1 MSASKDAPP
10 SAEQPSKS
18 CLKKAEKR
26 EFSADDL
33 LVVEREK
40 VGACRKE
47 RLGDKLANAP
57 WSGIGLSGGGIRS
70 ASLALGVLQAF
81 AEHDLLRRFDY
92 ISSVSGG
99 GYLAGALQWWWY
111 DKPREDNAGS
121 DQPKF
126 GLGKVDFP
134 YGPARISNSG
144 DEAPVTKRARS
155 NLEFLRAHSSYLTP
169 GNGLTSWSML
179 AVLVRTTIISLFI
192 WIPVLAGLFA
202 ALFLADSLF
211 LNDFFK
217 AHLVTS
223 PLGYTNIRAY
233 WQLASCPVDGP
244 DKVQCEFAY
253 RAIYAS
259 LLYLFYAF
267 AGAFCVVAL
276 LFGFVSRA
284 PEGLRANRTAH
295 RLLFAA
301 AIIFLF
307 SVYYLRELWHFKS
320 LWEPFPQFVLPV
332 AIGTGSAIFGVL
344 VALAILVAAAEVTP
358 KSLNASYWL
367 RRNYEIAWG
376 WSFIPS
382 LFTLA
387 VATIPLVPYFLSGQE
402 QASVKG
408 TLAGTFGLLS
418 GVAAAVYGYY
428 TFLRNLL
435 PSFTGQIFATTGAAL
450 YLYAI
455 LVMAFCLSIVWGS
468 GDVYSAQAIE
478 GSFILAL
485 LLSFFANI
493 NYVGLH
499 RFYRDRLME
508 AFMPADS
515 TVTAGRSR
523 YSPIADNLLV
533 TDLVRNQ
540 ETSKLAPVPYPLINT
555 NVIMVDDHDR
565 KVAVRGGDNFII
577 SPLFV
582 GSSVTGWRRS
592 KDYMDDAGPLT
603 LASSIAASGAA
614 ATASA
619 GYIGTGITMN
629 PIVAAAMAL
638 LNIRLGLWM
647 LNPAKRRWWI
657 SAVPTFIHPGLC
669 SAIFSLHHRGSRF
682 VELTDGGHFENLG
695 LYELVR
701 RKLSVVLVVDGE
713 ADPSISLASL
723 VSATRR
729 IEQDF
734 KATLTFEKAQ
744 GKGPERLMMY
754 EEKGYPSGL
763 RYSQSPFL
771 VATIKYNDGTSGTL
785 IYVKS
790 TLIRGMDFTT
800 AGYLATNPT
809 FPHQS
814 TIDQFFDQDQFDAYR
829 YLGYDTAQ
837 QLIEALDLTKTI
849 GNKDDIL
856 NKYKALDETTL
867 VEDVDLGNDRPVAGT
882 IPAALAP
889 KHVAE

>member
-1 MSASKDAPP
+1 M
-10 SAEQPSKS
+10 
-18 CLKKAEKR
+18 
-26 EFSADDL
+26 
-33 LVVEREK
+33 
-40 VGACRKE
+40 
-47 RLGDKLANAP
+47 
-57 WSGIGLSGGGIRS
+57 
-70 ASLALGVLQAF
+70 
-81 AEHDLLRRFDY
+81 LRRFDY

-99 GYLAGALQWWWY
+99 GYLAGALQWWWCN
-111 DKPREDNAGS
+111 KPREDNAGN
-121 DQPKF
+121 DQPRF
-126 GLGKVDFP
+126 GMGKADFP
-134 YGPARISNSG
+134 YGPARISYDG
-144 DEAPVTKRARS
+144 DEASVTKRARS

-202 ALFLADSLF
+202 GLFLIDSLL
-211 LNDFFK
+211 LNDVFK
-217 AHLVTS
+217 AHLIPS
-223 PLGYTNIRAY
+223 PLGATIRAY
-233 WQLASCPVDGP
+233 WQPASCP
-244 DKVQCEFAY
+244 DKIQCEFAY

-259 LLYLFYAF
+259 LLYFSYTF

-284 PEGLRANRTAH
+284 PEGLRANRTAYK
-295 RLLFAA
+295 LMFAA
-301 AIIFLF
+301 TIIFLF

-320 LWEPFPQFVLPV
+320 LWEPFPQFVIPV
-332 AIGTGSAIFGVL
+332 AIGTGSAIFAIL
-344 VALAILVAAAEVTP
+344 VTLAILIAVAEVTP
-358 KSLNASYWL
+358 QSLNASYWL
-367 RRNYEIAWG
+367 RRNYEIVWG
-376 WSFIPS
+376 RSFIPS
-382 LFTLA
+382 LFALA
-387 VATIPLVPYFLSGQE
+387 VATIPLVPYFLSKQE
-402 QASVKG
+402 LASVKG
-408 TLAGTFGLLS
+408 TVAGTLGLLS
-418 GVAAAVYGYY
+418 GVASAVYGYY

-435 PSFTGQIFATTGAAL
+435 PSLTGQIFATTGAAL
-450 YLYAI
+450 YLYAM
-455 LVMAFCLSIVWGS
+455 LVIAFCLSIVWGS
-468 GDVYSAQAIE
+468 ANVIFPDQYSAQAIE

-485 LLSFFANI
+485 LLSFVANI

-515 TVTAGRSR
+515 TVKAGRSK
-523 YSPIADNLLV
+523 YSPIADRLLV
-533 TDLVRNQ
+533 TDLLRDP
-540 ETSKLAPVPYPLINT
+540 ETSELAPVPYPLINT
-555 NVIMVDDHDR
+555 NVIMVNDHDR

-592 KDYMDDAGPLT
+592 KDYIDDAGPLT

-629 PIVAAAMAL
+629 PIVAAAMSF

-647 LNPAKRRWWI
+647 LNPAKRRWWM

-669 SAIFSLHHRGSRF
+669 SVVFSLHRRSSRF

-701 RKLSVVLVVDGE
+701 RRLSIILVVDGE
-713 ADPSISLASL
+713 ADPSISLSSL

-734 KATLTFEKAQ
+734 KATLVFEKAE

-754 EEKGYPSGL
+754 EERGYPSGL

-771 VATIKYNDGTSGTL
+771 VATIKYDDGTCGTL

-837 QLIEALDLTKTI
+837 QLIEDLDLETTM

-856 NKYKALDETTL
+856 NRYRALDATTH
-867 VEDVDLGNDRPVAGT
+867 DRNVDLEKESPLAGT
-882 IPAALAP
+882 AVKVLAP
-889 KHVAE
+889 KGDAE